1 MTILQQIHAW
11 SKNLPAW
18 QQDAIARLYGDRT
31 LSPADLDD
39 LYALAKAEVGIPDPA
54 GRAPNGLD
62 DAHVAPAPDATREI
76 VLTGL
81 KNVNNVNALIEDA
94 RLPIAAT
101 GITVIY
107 GENGAGKSG
116 YSRVFK
122 KSCRARDRR
131 ETILPNANLPA
142 GEAAP
147 ATATFSVMLDG
158 EALELVWRDGVEPP
172 APLADVSIFDSY
184 CARAY
189 IDNQGDFAYA
199 PYGLDILEGL
209 VGVCT
214 LLKART
220 LQDKAASAPSDA
232 AYSALAV
239 GDTQVGV
246 MLRGI
251 PRSTSAEDIVRLAV
265 FDPAAAE
272 RLALIDKA
280 LAEADPKQ
288 KAAGLRQRAGRFEVL
303 RDRIQSVSAE
313 LSAAKVATL
322 AESVQKSNAAK
333 AAAELASGQF
343 KAMPGLLAGTGGEP
357 WKELFAAARAFV
369 RDSSPGVEL
378 QDLTPDAPCP
388 LCQNPLQDEGVARLR
403 RFDAFIQ
410 AAAEKEAASARAAAT
425 VLYRHFQDVNLELH
439 YSQPLA
445 EELATV
451 DPAISQ
457 SCSQLQSALG
467 DRKAGALSAAAGKL
481 AWAEIPATPVDITPA
496 LSTLIAAVR
505 EQAAAMDATAD
516 EQLKAAMLAERAEL
530 DAVRRLVDVKE
541 AVLESLAKH
550 ELSAKLQRCADGMA
564 TGGISR
570 KSTDLSRTTAS
581 EELAVALNDEL
592 KRLKVHTLQVV
603 MKPESPGGKTQF
615 KLALQLPGGGSP
627 STILSEGE
635 QRAIALAS
643 FLAEVRLSKSRGAIV
658 LDDPV
663 SSLDHRRRW
672 EVAQRLAEEALTRQV
687 VVFTHDIYFLLI
699 LDQKA
704 KEVTAALT
712 STYIR
717 RTPEGYGSFSEDL
730 PFDVLGTRARLGR
743 LKQDLVAVQKTVR
756 DGDEDRQRQLTSEF
770 YKQLRLAWER
780 CVEEVLLNGAVIRF
794 DEGVHTQSLKYVTVT
809 DDDYTQID
817 AGMSKASKFEH
828 DAASAVGRVP
838 VPDPAD
844 LEEDLEKLIAWCD
857 SLRKRMDQL
866 KNKKVTRQALFAG

>member
-1 MTILQQIHAW
+1 MAILQQIHAW

-39 LYALAKAEVGIPDPA
+39 LYALAKAEVGIADPV
-54 GRAPNGLD
+54 GRVPNVLD

-116 YSRVFK
+116 FSRVFK

-142 GEAAP
+142 GEAGP
-147 ATATFSVMLDG
+147 ATASFSVMLDG
-158 EALELVWRDGVEPP
+158 EAVELVWQDGVEPP

-209 VGVCT
+209 VGACT

-220 LQDKAASAPSDA
+220 LQEKAASAPSDA

-239 GDTQVGV
+239 GDTRVGET
-246 MLRGI
+246 LRGI
-251 PRSTSAEDIVRLAV
+251 PHTTSAADIVRVAV
-265 FDPAAAE
+265 FDPPAAE

-288 KAAGLRQRAGRFEVL
+288 KAAGLRQRASRFEVL
-303 RDRIQSVSAE
+303 RDRIQSVSTE
-313 LSAAKVATL
+313 LSAAKVAAL
-322 AESVQKSNAAK
+322 GESVQKSNTAK

-410 AAAEKEAASARAAAT
+410 AAAEKEAATARTAAM
-425 VLYRHFQDVNLELH
+425 VLYRHFQDVSLELH

-445 EELATV
+445 EELATA
-451 DPAISQ
+451 DPAIAQ
-457 SCSQLQSALG
+457 SCSQLQAALG

-481 AWAEIPATPVDITPA
+481 AWVDIPAMPVDITPA
-496 LSTLIAAVR
+496 LLTLIAALR

-550 ELSAKLQRCADGMA
+550 ELGAKLQRCADGMA

-581 EELAVALNDEL
+581 EELAAALNDEL

-643 FLAEVRLSKSRGAIV
+643 FLAEVRLSKSRGAVV

-704 KEVTAALT
+704 KEVAAALT

-743 LKQDLVAVQKTVR
+743 LKQDLVAVQKAVK

-844 LEEDLEKLIAWCD
+844 LEEDLGKLIAWCD
-857 SLRKRMDQL
+857 SLRTRMDQL
-866 KNKKVTRQALFAG
+866 QKKKVTRQALFAD